1 MTNPLTQERV
11 RELFDLDYETGVLRW
26 RVNRRRAR
34 MGDIAGN
41 STGRGY
47 YQVMID
53 YNNHLL
59 HRVIFLYAF
68 GYLPE
73 HQVDHISRDRLDNR
87 PCNLR
92 EVTHTC
98 NMRNKGVGSKN
109 TSGVKGVSWR
119 QSSKRWQVQIR
130 NNSKPMHLGF
140 YEDFID
146 AVAARLAGEQCLDY
160 PNCDSNSSAFLYM
173 QNYLKDI
180 KCR

>member
-26 RVNRRRAR
+26 RVNKHRAR

-41 STGRGY
+41 SVGRGY
-47 YQVMID
+47 YQVTID
-53 YNNHLL
+53 NNAHLL

-73 HQVDHISRDRLDNR
+73 HQEDHISQEKSDNR

-98 NMRNKGVGSKN
+98 NIRNTGLRSDNK
-109 TSGVKGVSWR
+109 SGVKGVSWR
-119 QSSKRWQVQIR
+119 QSSKRWKVQIR
-130 NNSKPMHLGF
+130 NNSKLRHLGV
-140 YEDFID
+140 YTDFTE
-146 AVAARLAGEQCLDY
+146 AG
-160 PNCDSNSSAFLYM
+160 AH
-173 QNYLKDI
+173 
-180 KCR
+180 

>member
-1 MTNPLTQERV
+1 MSKPLTQERV

-41 STGRGY
+41 SVGRGY
-47 YQVMID
+47 YQVTID
-53 YNNHLL
+53 NKMYYL

-73 HQVDHISRDRLDNR
+73 HHVDHISQDKSDNR

-92 EVTHTC
+92 EVTPQC
-98 NMRNKGVGSKN
+98 NIRNTGLRSDNK
-109 TSGVKGVSWR
+109 SGVKGVSQLRKSGDWCPR
-119 QSSKRWQVQIR
+119 IGVSGKDR
-130 NNSKPMHLGF
+130 NLGHHK
-140 YEDFID
+140 DFTE
-146 AVAARLAGEQCLDY
+146 AVAHRLAAEQAL
-160 PNCDSNSSAFLYM
+160 NWAGCDSNSSAFLYM

>member
-47 YQVMID
+47 YQVTID
-53 YNNHLL
+53 YNTHLL

-73 HQVDHISRDRLDNR
+73 HHVDHISQDKSDNR

-92 EVTHTC
+92 DVTPQC
-98 NMRNKGVGSKN
+98 NIRNTGLRSDNK
-109 TSGVKGVSWR
+109 SGVKGVSQLRKSGDWCPR
-119 QSSKRWQVQIR
+119 IGVSGKDR
-130 NNSKPMHLGF
+130 NLGHHK
-140 YEDFID
+140 DFTE
-146 AVAARLAGEQCLDY
+146 AVAHRLAAEECLDWAG
-160 PNCDSNSSAFLYM
+160 CDSNSSAFLYM

>member
-1 MTNPLTQERV
+1 MTKPLTQERV

-26 RVNRRRAR
+26 RVNKHRAR

-41 STGRGY
+41 SVGRGY
-47 YQVMID
+47 YQVTID
-53 YNNHLL
+53 YKMYYL

-92 EVTHTC
+92 EVTPQC
-98 NMRNKGVGSKN
+98 NTRNTGVGSKN
-109 TSGVKGVSWR
+109 TSGVKGVSWNKCGR
-119 QSSKRWQVQIR
+119 KWRTQIVVG
-130 NNSKPMHLGF
+130 KQQHLGF

-146 AVAARLAGEQCLDY
+146 AVAARLAAEQCLDY
-160 PNCDSNSSAFLYM
+160 PNCDSNSSAFLCM

>member
-26 RVNRRRAR
+26 RVNKHRAR

-41 STGRGY
+41 SVGRGY
-47 YQVMID
+47 YQVTID
-53 YNNHLL
+53 NKMYYL

-146 AVAARLAGEQCLDY
+146 AVAARLAGEQCLDWAG
-160 PNCDSNSSAFLYM
+160 CDSNSSAFLYM

>member
-1 MTNPLTQERV
+1 MAEVLTQERV

-47 YQVMID
+47 YQVTID
-53 YNNHLL
+53 YNAHLL

-73 HQVDHISRDRLDNR
+73 HHVDHISRDKSDNR

-92 EVTHTC
+92 EATPQC
-98 NMRNKGVGSKN
+98 NVRNSGLSCKN
-109 TSGVKGVSWR
+109 TT
-119 QSSKRWQVQIR
+119 
-130 NNSKPMHLGF
+130 
-140 YEDFID
+140 
-146 AVAARLAGEQCLDY
+146 
-160 PNCDSNSSAFLYM
+160 
-173 QNYLKDI
+173 
-180 KCR
+180 

>member
-1 MTNPLTQERV
+1 MTKPLTQERV

-41 STGRGY
+41 SVGGGY
-47 YQVMID
+47 YQVQID
-53 YNNHLL
+53 YNAHLL

-92 EVTHTC
+92 EVTPQC
-98 NMRNKGVGSKN
+98 NIRNTGLRSDNK
-109 TSGVKGVSWR
+109 SGVKGVSWR
-119 QSSKRWQVQIR
+119 QSRKRWQVRIR

-140 YEDFID
+140 YEDFTE
-146 AVAARLAGEQCLDY
+146 AVAHRLAAEQALDWAG
-160 PNCDSNSSAFLYM
+160 CDSNSSAFLYM

>member
-47 YQVMID
+47 YKVMID
-53 YNNHLL
+53 YKMYYL

-73 HQVDHISRDRLDNR
+73 HHVDHISQDKSDNR

-92 EVTHTC
+92 EVAPQC
-98 NMRNKGVGSKN
+98 NIRNTGLRSDNK
-109 TSGVKGVSWR
+109 SGVKGVSWNKCGR
-119 QSSKRWQVQIR
+119 KWRTQIVVGKER
-130 NNSKPMHLGF
+130 NLGLHG
-140 YEDFID
+140 DFTE
-146 AVAARLAGEQCLDY
+146 AVAHRLAAEECLDWAG
-160 PNCDSNSSAFLYM
+160 CDSNSSAFLYM